1 MKHIKIILL
10 SVFSLLLSTTVFA
23 ATATTTVI
31 NQPAA
36 TVNLIRN
43 KVITYQDVNNALAA
57 QNLTAENALQVLDI
71 LINNE
76 VFLQGA
82 ERDGVKITDSQVNQL
97 VAQQKANFEQQ
108 TGQKFT
114 TEEFNNQ
121 IIAAY
126 GSLDAYR
133 TAIKEQYIVQ
143 TYLVQKKG
151 AELENITVPSDA
163 DINAFYRKNKTQFV
177 QAENVKLAHIYME
190 KTGDS
195 AKDKALLNTI
205 NNVYKEIQS
214 GNLTFEAAVNE
225 YSQDEDSKNV
235 GGEIGWLTADNDVAY
250 QGWGAE
256 FCDTVLSLPVGKVSE
271 VLESYTGY
279 HIVRN
284 SVHNDAR
291 MLSLDDRISPESNV
305 TVYEY
310 IKSGL
315 YSQNQQ
321 QKLAELLNVLVSELR
336 TQAKIRV
343 LYK

>member
-1 MKHIKIILL
+1 MKHIKTILL
-10 SVFSLLLSTTVFA
+10 SAFLLLLSAAVFA
-23 ATATTTVI
+23 ATATTVI

-97 VAQQKANFEQQ
+97 VAQQKSNFEQQ

-114 TEEFNNQ
+114 TDEFNNQ

-151 AELENITVPSDA
+151 AELENITVPTDA

-195 AKDKALLNTI
+195 VKDRALLNTM

-214 GNLTFEAAVNE
+214 GSLTFEAAVNK
-225 YSQDEDSKNV
+225 YSQDEDSKNL

-256 FCDTVLSLPVGKVSE
+256 FCDKVLSLPVGKVSE

-284 SVHNDAR
+284 SVHNDAK
-291 MLSLDDRISPESNV
+291 MLSINDRISPESSV

-321 QKLAELLNVLVSELR
+321 LKLVELLNVLVSELR
-336 TQAKIRV
+336 AQAKIRI